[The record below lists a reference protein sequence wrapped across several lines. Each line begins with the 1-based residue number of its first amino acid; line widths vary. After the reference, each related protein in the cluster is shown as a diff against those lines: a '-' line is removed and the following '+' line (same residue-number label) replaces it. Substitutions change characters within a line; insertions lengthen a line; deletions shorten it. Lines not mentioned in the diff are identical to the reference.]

1 MLFKCNYS
9 RKKNIEKWKH
19 MSKNIQNKEVS
30 PILYNRLV
38 NTCHLHINQLRRIIG
53 TKCESWNSSSHNTLA
68 FRKVISQ

>member
-1 MLFKCNYS
+1 
-9 RKKNIEKWKH
+9 

-38 NTCHLHINQLRRIIG
+38 NMYHLRINQLHRITGI
-53 TKCESWNSSSHNTLA
+53 KRESWNSSSHNTLV